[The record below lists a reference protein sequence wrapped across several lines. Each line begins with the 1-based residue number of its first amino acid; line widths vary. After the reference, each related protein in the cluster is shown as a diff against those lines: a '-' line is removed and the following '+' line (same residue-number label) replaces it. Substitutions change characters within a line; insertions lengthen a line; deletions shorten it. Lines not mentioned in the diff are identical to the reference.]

1 MTCAA
6 YGVAISV
13 GLALVLST
21 GIPAHSGMRG
31 HGQMHQSESAAEP
44 SPGGSMGMMGQG
56 GMTHALEEG
65 HISHPNHLVR
75 MLKAELGLSEE
86 QTKKTKAIL
95 FQVLKANI
103 KGRADVQ
110 IAELEL
116 QELLQAESVDMAQV
130 ETKLKGLEGLR
141 TTLRLTMIKTHEQAK
156 ALLTPE
162 QRQTFERLHDHFAG
176 LMGSSMM
183 GMMETPG
190 EGRSGA
196 TGGTGMMRQHMRR
209 GMMGGKMSGQ
219 SQPPMP
225 MAAGPQQLTQEDTQ
239 GAVTVTATLLT
250 PDKPRADGKVAVQIT
265 LETHSVDLDSYRLE
279 TLARLRDTQ
288 GREVQAVGLE
298 APSGSGHHRE
308 GILIFPNMDARNNP
322 LIGSEAKSLTLLL
335 RDIGG
340 VQERVFR
347 WQLPASSHP

>member
-1 MTCAA
+1 
-6 YGVAISV
+6 
-13 GLALVLST
+13 
-21 GIPAHSGMRG
+21 
-31 HGQMHQSESAAEP
+31 
-44 SPGGSMGMMGQG
+44 
-56 GMTHALEEG
+56 
-65 HISHPNHLVR
+65 
-75 MLKAELGLSEE
+75 
-86 QTKKTKAIL
+86 
-95 FQVLKANI
+95 
-103 KGRADVQ
+103 
-110 IAELEL
+110 
-116 QELLQAESVDMAQV
+116 
-130 ETKLKGLEGLR
+130 
-141 TTLRLTMIKTHEQAK
+141 
-156 ALLTPE
+156 
-162 QRQTFERLHDHFAG
+162 
-176 LMGSSMM
+176 
-183 GMMETPG
+183 
-190 EGRSGA
+190 
-196 TGGTGMMRQHMRR
+196 MRR

-219 SQPPMP
+219 SQPPMT

>member
-1 MTCAA
+1 MAKM
-6 YGVAISV
+6 G
-13 GLALVLST
+13 
-21 GIPAHSGMRG
+21 
-31 HGQMHQSESAAEP
+31 QSETAAEP
-44 SPGGSMGMMGQG
+44 SPGGRMGMMGQG
-56 GMTHALEEG
+56 GMTHTPEEG
-65 HISHPNHLVR
+65 RISHPNHLVR

-86 QTKKTKAIL
+86 QTKKAKAIL
-95 FQVLKANI
+95 FQVMKANI

-196 TGGTGMMRQHMRR
+196 TGGMGMMRQHMRR
-209 GMMGGKMSGQ
+209 GMMGGRMSGQ

-225 MAAGPQQLTQEDTQ
+225 MAGRPATADPGGHAGS
-239 GAVTVTATLLT
+239 
-250 PDKPRADGKVAVQIT
+250 R
-265 LETHSVDLDSYRLE
+265 H
-279 TLARLRDTQ
+279 
-288 GREVQAVGLE
+288 
-298 APSGSGHHRE
+298 GHC
-308 GILIFPNMDARNNP
+308 
-322 LIGSEAKSLTLLL
+322 
-335 RDIGG
+335 
-340 VQERVFR
+340 
-347 WQLPASSHP
+347 HPPHPG